1 MLKSNPEDIKK
12 FTEEKFPELKVQKG
26 VLYIVSTPI
35 GNMEDISFRALFVL
49 RNVDLIAAEDTRVT
63 GNLLKHYGIKKRII
77 SYYSKVEFS
86 KVESILTE
94 LENEKS
100 VALVSDAGTP
110 CISDPGNILVSECIE
125 REIEII
131 SIPGAS
137 SLIHSMILSGFPNER
152 FYFQGFLPQK
162 KGREKTL
169 NELKQEKMTLI
180 IFESK
185 YRIRRTLNDCLKH
198 FGNKEIS
205 IGRELTKKFE
215 ENVRGRLKEINSRKN
230 IIKEKGEFVIVINNN
245 Q

>member
-1 MLKSNPEDIKK
+1 MAKMNADDIRK
-12 FTEEKFPELKVQKG
+12 FTEENFPELKVQKG

-35 GNMEDISFRALFVL
+35 GNMEDISFRALFIL

-63 GNLLKHYGIKKRII
+63 GNLLKHYGISNRIV

-125 REIEII
+125 REIDIV

-137 SLIHSMILSGFPNER
+137 SLIHSLVLSGFPNDR
-152 FYFQGFLPQK
+152 FYFQGYLPQK
-162 KGREKTL
+162 KGREKTFK
-169 NELKQEKMTLI
+169 ELKQEKMTLI

-185 YRIRRTLNDCLKH
+185 YRIRKTLNDCFKY

-215 ENVRGRLKEINSRKN
+215 ENIRGRLKEISTKRK
-230 IIKEKGEFVIVINNN
+230 IREKGEFVIVINNN
-245 Q
+245 

>member
-1 MLKSNPEDIKK
+1 MLKSNAEDIKK
-12 FTEEKFPELKVQKG
+12 FTEEKFPELKVRKG

-35 GNMEDISFRALFVL
+35 GNMEDISYRALFVL
-49 RNVDLIAAEDTRVT
+49 RYVDLIAAEDTRVT
-63 GNLLKHYGIKKRII
+63 NNLLRHYGIKNRII

-94 LENEKS
+94 LENDKS

-125 REIEII
+125 REIEIV

-137 SLIHSMILSGFPNER
+137 SLIHSLILSGLPNER
-152 FYFQGFLPQK
+152 FYFQGYLPQK

-185 YRIRRTLNDCLKH
+185 YRIRKTLNDCLKY

-215 ENVRGRLKEINSRKN
+215 ENLRGRLKEMSTKKN
-230 IIKEKGEFVIVINNN
+230 IKEKGEFVIVINNN
-245 Q
+245 

>member
-1 MLKSNPEDIKK
+1 MLKSNAEDIKK
-12 FTEEKFPELKVQKG
+12 FTEEKFPELEVRKG

-35 GNMEDISFRALFVL
+35 GNMEDISFRALFFL

-63 GNLLKHYGIKKRII
+63 INLLRHYGIKNKII
-77 SYYSKVEFS
+77 SYYAKVEFS

-94 LENEKS
+94 LENDKS

-125 REIEII
+125 REIEIV

-137 SLIHSMILSGFPNER
+137 SLIHSLILSGFPNER
-152 FYFQGFLPQK
+152 FYFQGYLPQK

-169 NELKQEKMTLI
+169 NELKHEKMTLI

-185 YRIRRTLNDCLKH
+185 YRIRKTLNDCLKV

-215 ENVRGRLKEINSRKN
+215 ENVRGRLKEINSKKN
-230 IIKEKGEFVIVINNN
+230 FKEKGEFVIVINNN
-245 Q
+245 

>member
-1 MLKSNPEDIKK
+1 MVKSNAEDIKK

-63 GNLLKHYGIKKRII
+63 NNLLKHYGIKNRTI

-94 LENEKS
+94 LENNKS

-125 REIEII
+125 REIEIV

-137 SLIHSMILSGFPNER
+137 SLIHSMVLSGFPNER
-152 FYFQGFLPQK
+152 FYFHGFLPQK

-169 NELKQEKMTLI
+169 NELKQKKMTLI

-205 IGRELTKKFE
+205 IGRELTKIFE